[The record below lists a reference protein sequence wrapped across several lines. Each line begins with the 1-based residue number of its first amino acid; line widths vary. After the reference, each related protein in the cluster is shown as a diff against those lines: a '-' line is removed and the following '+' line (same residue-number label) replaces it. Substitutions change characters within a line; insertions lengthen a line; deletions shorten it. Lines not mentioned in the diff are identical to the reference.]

1 MVAMNDDLSIRC
13 EAPIT
18 AQSIRVA
25 VIKGAGSGCLLLEP
39 IAPGSSLAM
48 REDRTIDPTAAA
60 A

>member
-13 EAPIT
+13 ETPIK
-18 AQSIRVA
+18 AQSIRFA
-25 VIKGAGSGCLLLEP
+25 IIKGTGRCLLLEP